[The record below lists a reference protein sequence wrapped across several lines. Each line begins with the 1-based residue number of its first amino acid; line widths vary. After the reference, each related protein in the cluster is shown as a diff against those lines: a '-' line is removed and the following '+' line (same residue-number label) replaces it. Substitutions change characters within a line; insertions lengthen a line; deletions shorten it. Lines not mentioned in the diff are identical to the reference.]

1 MPFRER
7 DGQATYISAR
17 ARMKKSSRAYHLWAQ
32 CVNPSLTVVAG
43 VQIDT
48 YALTMN
54 HSNLSIDLDPVH
66 QDIEHIAKAKNF
78 RIFTSFRLDVPNDPA
93 ETKGRLCAEDQAF
106 PFSLHRDRLLRSAQ
120 ALGWSDVADWLS
132 GPLGLERLALAVG
145 SHISRAISPSFSSN
159 ALKVR
164 ITVSSDAVIGV
175 ECSLL
180 ATGPSGQAHIGIRLP
195 KELIVESVVP
205 PSCRVV
211 VDTEPTSPSLFTAH
225 KTTARTPYENARKR
239 ANISKSTADY
249 GEVLLFNPDNEVME
263 ASTSTPYFYRT
274 GRWVTPPLS
283 SGGNAGVTRRVALDS
298 CLCAE
303 EIVKVDSLRDGETV
317 WISNGV
323 RGFIMGSLH
332 LRDRPGGN
340 L

>member
-1 MPFRER
+1 
-7 DGQATYISAR
+7 
-17 ARMKKSSRAYHLWAQ
+17 
-32 CVNPSLTVVAG
+32 
-43 VQIDT
+43 
-48 YALTMN
+48 MN
-54 HSNLSIDLDPVH
+54 HSTISTDLDRVH
-66 QDIEHIAKAKNF
+66 QDIEHIARAKNF

-93 ETKGRLCAEDQAF
+93 ETKARLCAEDQAF

-120 ALGWSDVADWLS
+120 ALGWSDVVDWLS
-132 GPLGLERLALAVG
+132 GPLGLERLAHAVG
-145 SHISRAISPSFSSN
+145 SRISRTISPSSSAN

-164 ITVSSDAVIGV
+164 VTVSSDALVGV
-175 ECSLL
+175 ECSSL
-180 ATGPSGQAHIGIRLP
+180 ATGPSRQADSGIRLP
-195 KELIVESVVP
+195 KELVMESVVP
-205 PSCRVV
+205 PSCKVV
-211 VDTEPTSPSLFTAH
+211 VDTEPTSPSPFTAH

-263 ASTSTPYFYRT
+263 ASTSTPYFYRA

-283 SGGNAGVTRRVALDS
+283 SGGNAGVTRRVALES

-332 LRDRPGGN
+332 LHD
-340 L
+340 

>member
-1 MPFRER
+1 
-7 DGQATYISAR
+7 
-17 ARMKKSSRAYHLWAQ
+17 MKKIFKSIPFLGTVRQSIANRDRWRANKYHI
-32 CVNPSLTVVAG
+32 P
-43 VQIDT
+43 
-48 YALTMN
+48 TMN
-54 HSNLSIDLDPVH
+54 HSTLSTDLDLVH

-78 RIFTSFRLDVPNDPA
+78 HIFTSFRLDVPNDLA
-93 ETKGRLCAEDQAF
+93 GAKARLCVEDQAF
-106 PFSLHRDRLLRSAQ
+106 PFSLHHDRLLRSAH

-132 GPLGLERLALAVG
+132 GPLGLERLTLAVG
-145 SHISRAISPSFSSN
+145 SHISRAVLPSSSPN

-164 ITVSSDAVIGV
+164 VTVSSNAVIGV

-180 ATGPSGQAHIGIRLP
+180 ATGPSGQAHFGIWLP
-195 KELIVESVVP
+195 KELVVESVVP
-205 PSCRVV
+205 SSCKVV

-249 GEVLLFNPDNEVME
+249 EEVLLFNPNNEVME
-263 ASTSTPYFYRT
+263 ASTSTPHFYRT

-283 SGGNAGVTRRVALDS
+283 SGGNAGVTRRVALDN

-303 EIVKVDSLRDGETV
+303 EIVRVDSLRDGETV

-332 LRDRPGGN
+332 LYDRPGGN
-340 L
+340 RRANENHRDTGLYVSLPQK